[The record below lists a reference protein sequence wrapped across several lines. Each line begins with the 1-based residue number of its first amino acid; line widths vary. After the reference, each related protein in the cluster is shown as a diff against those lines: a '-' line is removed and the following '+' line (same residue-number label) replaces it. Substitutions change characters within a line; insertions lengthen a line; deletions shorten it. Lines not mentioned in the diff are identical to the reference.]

1 MATDRRYSVNPKTEM
16 RTHVI
21 LPKDTVAEIDR
32 RVGPRRRSQFLAD
45 AAQRELAHLALLERA
60 RAAAGSAAGIAM
72 PWGNTAEE
80 IAAWVNELRAPDT
93 ERDEQLESMHRR
105 KPALRT

>member
-1 MATDRRYSVNPKTEM
+1 MNPKTEM

-60 RAAAGSAAGIAM
+60 RAAAGSAAGTAM

-80 IAAWVNELRAPDT
+80 IADWVSELRAPDP
-93 ERDEQLESMHRR
+93 EREEQLETIRSRHAVPR
-105 KPALRT
+105 K